1 MTDHVADARFA
12 GAVTRI
18 TAELDA
24 LVAREVIRPD
34 EAALVLDELRA
45 IDDRR
50 MFEARADVLG
60 DTPLVDPSKL
70 VVTEVT
76 CTLGP
81 DLCAKCWDAAL
92 AAEAYARPTGATSGT
107 YRDEQRNSE
116 GVLVVH
122 QGTWSRVDDATG
134 GVVYFGEEDET

>member
-1 MTDHVADARFA
+1 MTDTTRKTLDDARFA

-18 TAELDA
+18 TAEINA
-24 LVAREVIRPD
+24 LVAHEVIRPD
-34 EAALVLDELRA
+34 EAELVMAELRA

-50 MFEARADVLG
+50 LFEARAAV
-60 DTPLVDPSKL
+60 VDPDRL
-70 VVTEVT
+70 ALTEVT